1 MVDNK
6 QLTSDR
12 DNILAQLNNT
22 SLEEIRQCLR
32 EAETR
37 FMNYSMAHNPI
48 DKEEIETYTKDVEKL
63 IDDMSKWQLLIKAVR
78 ATQQIFANIK

>member
-6 QLTSDR
+6 QLTSER
-12 DNILAQLNNT
+12 DNILTQLNNT

-32 EAETR
+32 EAETK

-48 DKEEIETYTKDVEKL
+48 SKEELETYTKDVEKL
-63 IDDMSKWQLLIKAVR
+63 IDEMSKWKLLFNAVW
-78 ATQQIFANIK
+78 ATKQIFANIK